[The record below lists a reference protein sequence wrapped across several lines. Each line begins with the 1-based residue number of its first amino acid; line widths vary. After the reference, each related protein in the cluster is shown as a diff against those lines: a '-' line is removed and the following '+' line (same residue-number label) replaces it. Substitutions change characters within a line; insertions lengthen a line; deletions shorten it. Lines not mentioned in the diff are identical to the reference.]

1 MSGVLE
7 RIRHKSGVL
16 GEIQQTMAASELVAA
31 VGSLHRDSE
40 SLLYGNKVR
49 ILLPGEI
56 DQLEWQRNRATD
68 WMKLRVVSGFRPEQV
83 WNNQFLGR
91 VVLGVFSGLSRDLG
105 DGVSLPSGVYNS
117 TLSDSEI
124 ANEAVVHRVG
134 LLNRTLL
141 QTGAAAVNTSCVTCG
156 EQTSFGCGTE
166 LPLGIETGGREVRS
180 YGEITV
186 GIAQQLAT
194 RRDDKRLLAEYAR
207 QIDEYVGRVR
217 CPRTVLAPGAVIRDS
232 NQIVGC
238 YLGSHAVVS
247 GAGKLTESC
256 LLSSAEEPAVVGGGA
271 SVSRSIVQWGAEV
284 DSMSIVD
291 RSVLCEYSHV
301 DRHGKV
307 TGSILGPNTGVGEGE
322 VTASL
327 VGPFVGFH
335 HQALLIAAVWPEGKG
350 NVGYGA
356 NVGSNHTGRAPDQ
369 EIWCGEGTFFGLG
382 VNVKFPADFTRS
394 PYSILAS
401 GVNCLSQKVEFPFS
415 LINTPSRIP
424 DDIPPSFNEI
434 FPAWVLAENIYMIKR
449 NEGKYQKRNKARRET
464 FVFDV
469 FRPEIIELM
478 RDAEHRLS
486 QVHGKS
492 HYSANDIPGLG
503 KNFATDA
510 AIRTAIKTYH
520 FYVGYYARRG
530 LFHRLICQELKAR
543 SPEAQ
548 ALLTEPS
555 DRARWEQQRQ
565 ILGDEESH
573 QEVPALLEELVARER
588 HIAEQVERVKAKDDA
603 RGRKVIPDYEASHQL
618 AASDGFI
625 RETWARFD
633 ELAAEVERL
642 LAP

>member
-7 RIRHKSGVL
+7 EIRR
-16 GEIQQTMAASELVAA
+16 TMEASELVAA
-31 VGSLHRDSE
+31 VRSLRHDSE
-40 SLLYGNKVR
+40 SLLFGSDVR
-49 ILLPGEI
+49 SLNPEEI
-56 DQLEWQRNRATD
+56 DQLERQRNRADD
-68 WMKLRVVSGFRPEQV
+68 WTQLRVVAGFRPEQV

-91 VVLGVFSGLSRDLG
+91 VVLGAFSGVSCELG
-105 DGVSLPSGVYNS
+105 DGISLPSGVFDS
-117 TLSDSEI
+117 TVSDSEI
-124 ANEAVVHRVG
+124 GDDAVVHRVG

-141 QTGAAAVNTSCVTCG
+141 QTGAAVVNSSCVTCG
-156 EQTSFGCGTE
+156 EETTFGCGTE

-186 GIAQQLAT
+186 GVAQQLAT
-194 RRDDKRLLAEYAR
+194 GRDDKSLLEEFDRLIEEYL
-207 QIDEYVGRVR
+207 GRVR
-217 CPRTVLAPGAVIRDS
+217 SSRTLLAPGAVIRDS

-238 YLGSHAVVS
+238 YLGSQAVVS
-247 GAGKLTESC
+247 GVGSLAESC
-256 LLSSAEEPAVVGGGA
+256 LLSTAEEPAVVGGGA
-271 SVSRSIVQWGAEV
+271 SVSGSIVQWGAEV
-284 DSMSIVD
+284 DSMAIVD
-291 RSVLCEYSHV
+291 ESVLCEHSHV
-301 DRHGKV
+301 ERHGKV

-382 VNVKFPADFTRS
+382 VNVKFPADFTKS
-394 PYSILAS
+394 PYCILAS
-401 GVNCLSQKVEFPFS
+401 GVTCLPQKVEFPFS
-415 LINTPSRIP
+415 LINAPSRIP

-486 QVHGKS
+486 LVHGQS
-492 HYSANDIPGLG
+492 HYSANEIPGLG
-503 KNFATDA
+503 KNFVTDA

-530 LFHRLICQELKAR
+530 LFHRLVCQELKAR

-555 DRARWEQQRQ
+555 DSARWEQQRQ

-573 QEVPALLEELVARER
+573 QEVPALLEQLVARER
-588 HIAEQVERVKAKDDA
+588 HIAEQVERAKAKDDA
-603 RGRKVIPDYEASHQL
+603 RGRKVIPDYDESHQL
-618 AASDGFI
+618 AAGDGFI

-642 LAP
+642 LVP